1 MREEGSSTI
10 ESEAE
15 TEAEYQERFQQ
26 MAEHI
31 QEIFWMLDAHTKQ
44 VLYVSLAYERVC
56 GRACASLYEDPLSY
70 REVIHPDDR
79 DRVLTHREESAG
91 SGCGRMS
98 FASCG
103 PTERYAGCRRARFRS
118 GTGKGASTGW
128 PEWPR
133 T

>member
-56 GRACASLYEDPLSY
+56 GRACASMKI
-70 REVIHPDDR
+70 R
-79 DRVLTHREESAG
+79 
-91 SGCGRMS
+91 
-98 FASCG
+98 
-103 PTERYAGCRRARFRS
+103 CR
-118 GTGKGASTGW
+118 TGKSFIRMTGIGY
-128 PEWPR
+128 
-133 T
+133 